1 MAAYLS
7 VYVPNRTASRILL
20 VPATN
25 TVTGELLGYQ
35 RAGAVPSV
43 LGMTTTTAPPPAR
56 ATSRLL
62 AAAPI
67 DDPDAFSR
75 TIAALTGRSPRLED
89 VQGFVGRNDNWRVP
103 TPPDGDL
110 FVKCLRGTADQV
122 ANRMARVAAF
132 ERLVADAP
140 PETFRTPAYHGADE
154 LRGMLVFDCLPD
166 SRAASDLF
174 ADDEL
179 EPATVFQFGRVI
191 AEIHRLPHTSIGV
204 DDHASRAATS
214 FYALDPESYANCSG
228 GEVEAWAMLQH
239 DKVVLQSLAT
249 MQTSSA
255 QAPSVASHGDLRL
268 DQFLL
273 AGSDSGSDVYL
284 VDWEEF
290 RYGDP
295 ARDVGAVVGEFIHH
309 AASRM
314 FAELDV
320 ESGLAP
326 GAAHEAIMV
335 QGQQQLDKVAEHVN
349 HFWAGYIS
357 SIDTSA
363 DPGLAVRATGYA
375 GWHFFDR
382 LLAGASHGAKLSA
395 AQRGMAGIGRN
406 ALTDPERYAPVIGLR

>member
-1 MAAYLS
+1 
-7 VYVPNRTASRILL
+7 
-20 VPATN
+20 
-25 TVTGELLGYQ
+25 
-35 RAGAVPSV
+35 
-43 LGMTTTTAPPPAR
+43 MTTTTAPPEAR
-56 ATSRLL
+56 ATNRLQS
-62 AAAPI
+62 AAPI
-67 DDPDAFSR
+67 DDPDGFTR
-75 TIAALTGRSPRLED
+75 TITALTGRTPRLD
-89 VQGFVGRNDNWRVP
+89 GMRGFVGRNDNWLVP

-110 FVKCLRGTADQV
+110 FVKSLRGPRDQV
-122 ANRMARVAAF
+122 VGRMARVATF
-132 ERLVADAP
+132 ERLIADAP
-140 PETFRTPAYHGADE
+140 PETFRTPVYHGADE

-179 EPATVFQFGRVI
+179 TPQQVFEFGRIV
-191 AEIHRLPHTSIGV
+191 AEIHRLPQASIGV
-204 DDHASRAATS
+204 DDAAGGGRAAAS
-214 FYALDPESYANCSG
+214 FYALDADSYANCSG

-239 DKVVLQSLAT
+239 DKQVLTSLAT
-249 MQTSSA
+249 MQASSA

-273 AGSDSGSDVYL
+273 TDADIYL

-290 RYGDP
+290 RYSDP

-309 AASRM
+309 AASKM
-314 FAELDV
+314 FAELDI

-326 GAAHEAIMV
+326 GAAHEAILT
-335 QGQQQLDKVAEHVN
+335 QGQVQLDKVSDHVN

-357 SIDTSA
+357 GVDTAA